1 MASPIG
7 LTVVSLFNGEK
18 IPALGLGTWKSKPG
32 EVGAAVE
39 AAIDMGYR
47 HIDCAFVYGNEKEIG
62 TALKKKFDEVSPLF
76 LLQFYILI
84 DCIESIKKYCV

>member
-7 LTVVSLFNGEK
+7 LTVVPMANGQT

-32 EVGAAVE
+32 EVAAAVE
-39 AAIDMGYR
+39 AAIDLGYR

-62 TALKKKFDEVSPLF
+62 AALKKKFDEV
-76 LLQFYILI
+76 LLLLSSQR
-84 DCIESIKKYCV
+84 